1 MYGGSLSREDDSRVV
16 QVVGRQVSAVYVV
29 CVQATSAQDEEK
41 RSSDVI
47 GHKEKRSFA

>member
-1 MYGGSLSREDDSRVV
+1 MRRGDDSRVV
-16 QVVGRQVSAVYVV
+16 QVIGRQVSAIYVV

-47 GHKEKRSFA
+47 GHKEKRSFS